1 MPREIGVP
9 HHLLQE
15 VLAYKRNKTIA
26 SQSLYGFLLNAFL
39 VILLST
45 DLYCLYTFRLL
56 YCIEVLWYIEFGL
69 ISIFAFNALTALYA
83 YSTPSKFVTNKAL
96 STTQMQLLGLD
107 KSNVQIDD
115 SISSEVPLSPVKT
128 STPETS
134 PNSQHLDSLHHSR
147 SRSFTYFPSQPINQ
161 EQLSTSFNQLNLSFT
176 RTHNDDAITDV
187 QSLENYLKL
196 TEDSAVNAS
205 MSQSLF
211 DHSNLSLSRSLDHS
225 LTFPTTYQMATQ
237 QQNSNYNTDDSQKVE
252 AKVWSQLGIKRN
264 ELELWTE
271 NCKLWLSM
279 TILHKIIKEIDRYNK
294 ILVDIGS
301 PEHQIGLIS
310 MSVLRQLA
318 INRQDQ
324 LSNLPL
330 LIPYLSLHPN
340 HDYLVN
346 RIRELARGSDI
357 SLYRWNSG
365 GTYKSKKWD
374 SSFPTDAQI
383 LIHLFC
389 TYMDSMIPPTL
400 SIADTH
406 PFTSRFFSSAPQR
419 FEDTQGAIAIY
430 QTQILPPNFS
440 LLIKDKGLL
449 SVPKGRLNL
458 FHSLVAFLHYC
469 YYKESGMLGQVNLSL
484 LGLNLFTI
492 IGK

>member
-1 MPREIGVP
+1 MP

-15 VLAYKRNKTIA
+15 ALAYKRNRTIA
-26 SQSLYGFLLNAFL
+26 SQSLYGFLLNALL
-39 VILLST
+39 VLLLSI

-56 YCIEVLWYIEFGL
+56 YCIEILWYIEFGL
-69 ISIFAFNALTALYA
+69 ISIFAFNTFTALYA
-83 YSTPSKFVTNKAL
+83 YSTPNKFITNKAL
-96 STTQMQLLGLD
+96 SAKQMQLLGLD
-107 KSNVQIDD
+107 KSNVHIDD

-128 STPETS
+128 STPEAS
-134 PNSQHLDSLHHSR
+134 PSSQQLSSLHHSR
-147 SRSFTYFPSQPINQ
+147 SRSRIYFPTQPVSQ
-161 EQLSTSFNQLNLSFT
+161 EQLNSSFNQLNLSFT
-176 RTHNDDAITDV
+176 RSHNGDTITDM
-187 QSLENYLKL
+187 QSLDNYLKA
-196 TEDSAVNAS
+196 TEDSAINTS
-205 MSQSLF
+205 LSQSLF

-225 LTFPTTYQMATQ
+225 LTFPATYQMATQ

-252 AKVWSQLGIKRN
+252 EKVWSQLGIKRN
-264 ELELWTE
+264 DLDLWTE
-271 NCKLWLSM
+271 NCKQWISM
-279 TILHKIIKEIDRYNK
+279 TILHLIIKEIDRNNK
-294 ILVDIGS
+294 ILLDIGS
-301 PEHQIGLIS
+301 AEYQIGLIS
-310 MSVLRQLA
+310 MSMLRQLA

-340 HDYLVN
+340 HDYLVT
-346 RIRELARGSDI
+346 RIRDLARGSDI
-357 SLYRWNSG
+357 SYYRWNSG
-365 GTYKSKKWD
+365 GAYKGKKWD

-383 LIHLFC
+383 LMHLFC

-419 FEDTQGAIAIY
+419 IEDIQGIIALF

-440 LLIKDKGLL
+440 LFIKDKGLL
-449 SVPKGRLNL
+449 SVPKGRRNL
-458 FHSLVAFLHYC
+458 FHCIVAFLHYC
-469 YYKESGMLGQVNLSL
+469 YHKESGMLGQVNLSL